1 MKTDSLKEHTQR
13 LVLAVEY
20 DGSDYH
26 GWQRQ
31 SHSVSIQ
38 GTLEKVLSTVAD
50 FPIETTCAGRTDTGV
65 HATSQVVHFDCPN
78 QRPEKAWLK
87 GANSLLPKSIAIRFA
102 HIVQADFHARFSAT
116 SRSYTY
122 IIDNS
127 PTRPGLMYQGVTWYN
142 RELDVDKI
150 NQAGRLL
157 LGENNYSSF
166 RSAQCQSHS
175 VHRCITELEC
185 QRIGHYVVIS
195 ITANAFLHHMVRNIV
210 GMMFEIGDGRRNTDW
225 ATEVMVARDRTI
237 AGVTAP
243 PKGLYLTGVNYP
255 DKFKLPEFR
264 RQPLFLIQYP

>member
-1 MKTDSLKEHTQR
+1 LKTDSLNQHTQR

-50 FPIETTCAGRTDTGV
+50 HPIETTCAGRTDSGV
-65 HATSQVVHFDCPN
+65 HATSQIVHFDCPN
-78 QRPEKAWLK
+78 QRPDKAWLK

-102 HIVQADFHARFSAT
+102 QIVQADFHARFSAT

-127 PTRPGLMYQGVTWYN
+127 PTRPGLMHQGVTWYN
-142 RELDVDKI
+142 RQLDIDKI
-150 NQAGRLL
+150 NKAGKLL
-157 LGENNYSSF
+157 LGENDFSSF

-175 VHRCITELEC
+175 VHRNMTELQC
-185 QRIGHYVVIS
+185 KRIEEYVVIS

-210 GMMFEIGDGRRNTDW
+210 GMMFEIGDGRRSVQW
-225 ATEVMVARDRTI
+225 AAEVMAAKDRTI

-243 PKGLYLTGVNYP
+243 AAGLYLTGVSYP
-255 DKFKLPEFR
+255 EKFQLPQFK
-264 RQPLFLIQYP
+264 RQPLFLFH